1 MWPDGVKR
9 PRNIYAHDREPGGVG
24 CPGQSGNSRR
34 KGPTGRGEASRIRA
48 NKSRTSGQTPEAR
61 LFPVC
66 GGAVVKRG
74 NGRKRESKKTT
85 FKAKCQSKIKKNPSK
100 SNDFDGFWSEWRDL
114 NPRPLGPEPSA
125 LPTALHPE
133 NDSLHTEK
141 TYTPIQLF
149 HYKQKCELCQG
160 SIHII
165 PHIPLSIVTWG
176 RGAS

>member
-24 CPGQSGNSRR
+24 CPGQSGNRRR

-48 NKSRTSGQTPEAR
+48 NKSRTSGQTLEAR

-66 GGAVVKRG
+66 SGAVVKRG

-85 FKAKCQSKIKKNPSK
+85 FKAKFQLKIKKNPSK

-125 LPTALHPE
+125 IPSFATPGSSVERQATGYRLQPKAGYYYTDNPACCQ
-133 NDSLHTEK
+133 DEK
-141 TYTPIQLF
+141 WRW
-149 HYKQKCELCQG
+149 
-160 SIHII
+160 I
-165 PHIPLSIVTWG
+165 P
-176 RGAS
+176 AEK